1 MPIPFIDL
9 QAQRA
14 RLGQPLED
22 AILKVVRSG
31 AYVMGP
37 EIGQFEKAL
46 GEFGQAPFVLSC
58 GSGTEAL
65 QLPLMAW
72 GIGPGDAVF
81 CPSFTF
87 AATAEVMPLV
97 GASPVF
103 IDVLPETYNLDPAK
117 LDAAIAAVKADGK
130 LTPKAIIAVDLFG
143 QPADYP
149 SISAVAKKHG
159 LKLIADSAQG
169 FGCTLN
175 GQHPIHWADVT
186 TTSFFPAK
194 PLGCY
199 GDGGAVLCKD
209 ERLHDILVSLRVHG
223 QAVKSDLVGKT
234 FDHDPKYLNLRIG
247 MNSRMD
253 TIQAAVLLQKLTIF
267 ESEIE
272 ARNKVADRYAA
283 GLSDVVTVP
292 KVIDGG
298 VSVWAQYTIETA
310 DRDGLAAHLKSQDI
324 PSAVYYPIP
333 IHKQDVYSVYPTPG
347 GLPVTE
353 AKANVVMSLPMH
365 PYLTPDHQD
374 QVIAAIRAYVK
385 RNG

>member
-1 MPIPFIDL
+1 MAIPFIDL
-9 QAQRA
+9 QAQRL

-31 AYVMGP
+31 AYIMGP
-37 EIGQFEKAL
+37 EIAAFEKAL
-46 GEFGQAPFVLSC
+46 GAFGEAPFVLSC

-103 IDVLPETYNLDPAK
+103 VDILPDTFNLDPVR
-117 LDAAIAAVKADGK
+117 LDAAIEAVKAEGK
-130 LTPKAIIAVDLFG
+130 LTPKAVIAVDLFG

-149 SISAVAKKHG
+149 AIAAVAAKHG

-175 GQHPIHWADVT
+175 GHHPLHWADVA

-199 GDGGAVLCKD
+199 GDGGAVLSKD
-209 ERLHDILVSLRVHG
+209 SAFHDLLVSLRVHG
-223 QAVKSDLVGKT
+223 QAVKGDIEGKT
-234 FDHDPKYLNLRIG
+234 FDHDPKYLNMRVG

-253 TIQAAVLLQKLTIF
+253 TIQAAVLLQKLSIF
-267 ESEIE
+267 ADEIE
-272 ARNKVADRYAA
+272 ARNRVADRYAA
-283 GLSDVVTVP
+283 GLSDVVKTP

-298 VSVWAQYTIETA
+298 VSVWAQYTIETS
-310 DRDGLAAHLKSQDI
+310 DREGMIAHLKEAGV
-324 PSAVYYPIP
+324 PTAVYYPIP
-333 IHKQDVYSVYPTPG
+333 IHKQGVYSGYPAPG

-353 AKANVVMSLPMH
+353 AKSSTVMSLPMH
-365 PYLTPDHQD
+365 PYLTADDQD
-374 QVIAAIRAYVK
+374 QVISAIRSYAG
-385 RNG
+385 RNL